1 MLQKVETCSGAECR
15 ASNDLM
21 KNQTQLMECFH
32 LNPRWGYGSYVGID
46 QADCIINHPFTIANG
61 LSRADQCKYG
71 QGPEVDKIESQLTIA
86 SLYRDHPAYLKAQ
99 LRFLTSLNKQT
110 RDKFRVLLI
119 DDASHPQLRADKF
132 VDTQDLALL
141 SMRIYR
147 ISPRRIFNIG
157 GARNLVFTL
166 AQGSVICLDIDILM
180 DQVFLDELI
189 NMAYDLGG
197 GTSTN

>member
-1 MLQKVETCSGAECR
+1 MVQKVETCSGAECR
-15 ASNDLM
+15 TSNVLM

-110 RDKFRVLLI
+110 RDKFRVP
-119 DDASHPQLRADKF
+119 H
-132 VDTQDLALL
+132 
-141 SMRIYR
+141 
-147 ISPRRIFNIG
+147 
-157 GARNLVFTL
+157 
-166 AQGSVICLDIDILM
+166 
-180 DQVFLDELI
+180 
-189 NMAYDLGG
+189 
-197 GTSTN
+197 